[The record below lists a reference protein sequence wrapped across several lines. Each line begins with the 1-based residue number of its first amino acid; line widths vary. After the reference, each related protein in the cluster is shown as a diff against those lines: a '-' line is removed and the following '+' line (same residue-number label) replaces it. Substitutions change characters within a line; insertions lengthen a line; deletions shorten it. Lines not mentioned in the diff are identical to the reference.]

1 LPTASTRP
9 LLLKGGTVVDPFR
22 GLYAKSDVLL
32 RGGRV
37 AAVERG
43 LADPAAELVDCAGL
57 FVVPGLVDMHVHLRE
72 PGMEDK
78 ETIATGTRAAAL
90 GGFTSIACKANTG
103 QFVDNEA
110 AVEYVRYIAELRG
123 LVNVFPI
130 AALTEGLA
138 GAGIAPLHELR
149 EAGAVA
155 LSDDGHPVR
164 RSGLLLNALKY
175 ARDVGFLVIS
185 HAEEEALSADG
196 VVSAGPSATAAGLE
210 PILAEA
216 EEVGTVRDILVAARV
231 GVPLHVDHVS
241 TARSVEMVRDARRR
255 GFDVTAEA
263 TPHHFCL
270 DQTALPDDFDPK
282 TKVNPPIRS
291 AADREAVVAGLRDG
305 TLEIIASD
313 HAPHTVAEKDQPYQN
328 APFGIVGLETTLG
341 LTLTCLV
348 EAGHLS
354 FGEAVER
361 LSVNPA
367 RRLGLTGKGG
377 LGVGSAADV
386 TVIDR
391 GARWTVDPGKFA
403 GKGVNTPFAGW
414 ELTGRAVCTVVGG
427 RVMMADGELVG
438 G

>member
-1 LPTASTRP
+1 MPSGKSRP
-9 LLLKGGTVVDPFR
+9 LLLKGGTVVDPAR
-22 GLYAKSDVLL
+22 GLYAKADVFL

-43 LADPAAELVDCAGL
+43 LADPKAEVVDCREF

-72 PGMEDK
+72 PGLEDK

-185 HAEEEALSADG
+185 HAEEEALSEGG

-216 EEVGTVRDILVAARV
+216 EEVGTARDILVAARV

-241 TARSVEMVRDARRR
+241 TARSVETVRDAKRR

-270 DQTALPDDFDPK
+270 DQSALPDDFDPK

-313 HAPHTVAEKDQPYQN
+313 HAPHTLAEKDQPYQH

-341 LTLTCLV
+341 LTLTYLV
-348 EAGHLS
+348 EPGHLS

-361 LSVNPA
+361 LSTNPA
-367 RRLGLTGKGG
+367 RRLGLAGKGEIT
-377 LGVGSAADV
+377 VGSAADV

-391 GARWTVDPGKFA
+391 SRRWTVDPGKFA
-403 GKGVNTPFAGW
+403 SKGVNTPFAGW
-414 ELTGRAVCTVVGG
+414 ELIGRAVLTVVGG
-427 RVMMADGELVG
+427 RVVMADGGLLG
-438 G
+438 D

>member
-1 LPTASTRP
+1 MPTRSARP
-9 LLLKGGTVVDPFR
+9 LLLKGGTVVDPAR
-22 GLYAKSDVLL
+22 GLYAKADVLL

-43 LADPAAELVDCAGL
+43 LVEPTAEVVDCGEL

-72 PGMEDK
+72 PGLEDK

-138 GAGIAPLHELR
+138 GAGIAPLRELR

-175 ARDVGFLVIS
+175 ARDAGFLVIS
-185 HAEEEALSADG
+185 HAEEEALSGGG

-216 EEVGTVRDILVAARV
+216 EDVGTVRDILVAARV

-241 TARSVEMVRDARRR
+241 TARSVETVRDARRR

-270 DQTALPDDFDPK
+270 DQSSLPDDFDPR
-282 TKVNPPIRS
+282 TKVNPPIRT

-313 HAPHTVAEKDQPYQN
+313 HAPHTLAEKDQPYQT

-341 LTLTCLV
+341 LTLTYLV
-348 EAGHLS
+348 EPGHLS

-361 LSVNPA
+361 LSTNPA
-367 RRLGLTGKGG
+367 RRLGLTGKGK

-391 GARWTVDPGKFA
+391 GARWTVDPEKFA

-414 ELTGRAVCTVVGG
+414 ELTGRAVYVVVGG
-427 RVMMADGELVG
+427 RVVMADGELVG
-438 G
+438 S

>member
-1 LPTASTRP
+1 VPSGKSRP
-9 LLLKGGTVVDPFR
+9 LLLKGGTVVDPAR
-22 GLYAKSDVLL
+22 DLYAKADVLL

-37 AAVERG
+37 VAVERG
-43 LADPAAELVDCAGL
+43 LADPKAEVVDCREL

-72 PGMEDK
+72 PGLEDK

-185 HAEEEALSADG
+185 HAEEEALSEGG

-216 EEVGTVRDILVAARV
+216 EEVGTARDILVAARV

-241 TARSVEMVRDARRR
+241 TARSVETVRDAKRR

-270 DQTALPDDFDPK
+270 DQSALPDDFDPK

-313 HAPHTVAEKDQPYQN
+313 HAPHTLAEKDQPYQH

-341 LTLTCLV
+341 LTLTYLV
-348 EAGHLS
+348 EPGHLS

-361 LSVNPA
+361 LSTNPA
-367 RRLGLTGKGG
+367 RRLGLAGKGE
-377 LGVGSAADV
+377 LGVGSAADL

-391 GARWTVDPGKFA
+391 SRRWTVDPGKFA
-403 GKGVNTPFAGW
+403 SKGVNTPFAGW
-414 ELTGRAVCTVVGG
+414 ELIGRAVLTVVGG
-427 RVMMADGELVG
+427 RVVMADGGIVG
-438 G
+438 D